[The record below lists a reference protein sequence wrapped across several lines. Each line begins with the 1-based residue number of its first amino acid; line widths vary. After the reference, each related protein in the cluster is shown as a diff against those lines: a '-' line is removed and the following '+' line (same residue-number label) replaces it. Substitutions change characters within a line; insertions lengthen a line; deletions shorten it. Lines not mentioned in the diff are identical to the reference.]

1 MPKIKP
7 TGHGGV
13 YEIVNLVNGKRYI
26 GSAAYFGPR
35 WSQHKRELRL
45 NTHHTPH
52 LQHSWNKY
60 GESEFSFRV
69 LEIVPEPT
77 RQRLI
82 DCENKWFKE
91 LGYHYN
97 VCPVAGSTL
106 GVKHSATARRN
117 MKNAWKGYWRS
128 HPEAFARRE
137 AARMAALNTP
147 EVRVKLG
154 SGKRGVPHTEEH
166 KAHMREKMA
175 GNTNGTA
182 NKGRVISQESRQKM
196 RAAKLGTKRSPEAIA
211 KGAAASAIARTGQ
224 KRTDEQR
231 ARMAD
236 AARNRTDAN
245 RYVPPAGVR
254 PEHLFSAEV
263 AAKRVAAQTGLK
275 RTPEQCARIADA
287 MRKYTPEEMVIRRR
301 ASVKA
306 CKDRAKAKRLVD
318 RLAE

>member
-1 MPKIKP
+1 MIRS
-7 TGHGGV
+7 GI
-13 YEIVNLVNGKRYI
+13 YCIRNLVNGKCYV
-26 GSAAYFGPR
+26 GSSVRFDQR
-35 WSQHKRELRL
+35 WSIHRLHLRRGI
-45 NTHHTPH
+45 HHSPP
-52 LQHSWNKY
+52 LQYAWNKY
-60 GESEFSFRV
+60 GEASFKFEVIERV
-69 LEIVPEPT
+69 EDKSQLLVREQFYLDTMVRE
-77 RQRLI
+77 
-82 DCENKWFKE
+82 
-91 LGYHYN
+91 YN
-97 VCPVAGSTL
+97 CSSTAGSRL
-106 GVKHSATARRN
+106 GMRN
-117 MKNAWKGYWRS
+117 SVASNLLRAES
-128 HPEAFARRE
+128 
-137 AARMAALNTP
+137 LNKP
-147 EVRVKLG
+147 EVRAKLG

-166 KAHMREKMA
+166 KAHMREMM
-175 GNTNGTA
+175 T
-182 NKGRVISQESRQKM
+182 GRKTGPRLTPNAPISQETRQKM
-196 RAAKLGTKRSPEAIA
+196 RAAKLGHSRAPHAPEVI
-211 KGAAASAIARTGQ
+211 AASAIARTGQ

>member
-1 MPKIKP
+1 MGKH
-7 TGHGGV
+7 TGLSLSSGV

-26 GSAAYFGPR
+26 GSAFSFSKR
-35 WSQHKRELRL
+35 WSKHRL
-45 NTHHTPH
+45 DLSRQEHHSPH
-52 LQHSWNKY
+52 LQRSWNKY
-60 GESEFSFRV
+60 GATEFSFRV
-69 LEIVPEPT
+69 LEVVEDRST
-77 RQRLI
+77 LLQREQFYLNTMAR
-82 DCENKWFKE
+82 E
-91 LGYHYN
+91 YN
-97 VCPVAGSTL
+97 CSGTAGSRQGMTNSPR
-106 GVKHSATARRN
+106 HRARL
-117 MKNAWKGYWRS
+117 KA
-128 HPEAFARRE
+128 AFAK
-137 AARMAALNTP
+137 P
-147 EVRVKLG
+147 EVRAKLG

-166 KAHMREKMA
+166 KAHMREMM
-175 GNTNGTA
+175 T
-182 NKGRVISQESRQKM
+182 GRKTGPRLTPNAPISQETRQKM

-287 MRKYTPEEMVIRRR
+287 KRKYTPEEMVIRRR